1 MGCCQS
7 EVDEAAK
14 SVNEQINRELK
25 KQKKMLD
32 NELRLLLLGAGESG
46 KSTIVKQMRIIH
58 NHGYSQAEKMQM
70 VPSIYANLL
79 NSIKAIA
86 KAMVVMGIPLAS
98 GPSATAAFEYVMGAQ
113 EEHDFEYNDVFF
125 DNVKLLWQDEG
136 VRACFKRSNE
146 YQLIDSAE
154 YFFESIDTLRKSD
167 YVPSDQDILRLRV
180 VTSGIFEIKFSVN
193 DVVFHMFDV
202 GGQRSERRKW
212 IQCFGDV
219 TGIIF
224 VVATS
229 GYDMVLREDS
239 TQNRLQE
246 SLELFGS
253 IWKNRW
259 LETVSVVLFLNKID
273 LLEKKLRTS
282 DMGKYF
288 SDYTGGNDLEA
299 AKMFIEHRFFQIG
312 KPTEYKRVYAHFTVA
327 TDTENVKRVF
337 EAVKDIILHIH
348 LREYGLL

>member
-1 MGCCQS
+1 
-7 EVDEAAK
+7 
-14 SVNEQINRELK
+14 
-25 KQKKMLD
+25 MLPWMVP
-32 NELRLLLLGAGESG
+32 LLLLLFS
-46 KSTIVKQMRIIH
+46 
-58 NHGYSQAEKMQM
+58 
-70 VPSIYANLL
+70 
-79 NSIKAIA
+79 
-86 KAMVVMGIPLAS
+86 
-98 GPSATAAFEYVMGAQ
+98 
-113 EEHDFEYNDVFF
+113 
-125 DNVKLLWQDEG
+125 
-136 VRACFKRSNE
+136 
-146 YQLIDSAE
+146 
-154 YFFESIDTLRKSD
+154 FFENIDRIRVD
-167 YVPSDQDILRLRV
+167 NYVPTEQDILRLRV

-239 TQNRLQE
+239 SQNRLQE

-259 LETVSVVLFLNKID
+259 LENVSVVLFLNKID
-273 LLEKKLRTS
+273 LLQKKLPYS

-288 SDYTGGNDLEA
+288 SDYTGGNDVEA
-299 AKMFIEHRFFQIG
+299 AKRFIENRFIQIG
-312 KPTEYKRVYAHFTVA
+312 KPTEFKRVYSHFTVA
-327 TDTENVKRVF
+327 TDTENVKKVF
-337 EAVKDIILHIH
+337 AAVRDIILHIH